1 MCWCLK
7 QLGDVECNLHCI
19 GNELSQV
26 EGLEGVQQLMEL
38 VLDRNK
44 IKVTCDV
51 IYIKGSYSYTHQI
64 L

>member
-1 MCWCLK
+1 M
-7 QLGDVECNLHCI
+7 VCI

-44 IKVTCDV
+44 IKVMCIRYGTCSD
-51 IYIKGSYSYTHQI
+51 
-64 L
+64 

>member
-7 QLGDVECNLHCI
+7 QLGDVECNLRCI

-44 IKVTCDV
+44 IKVTCDM
-51 IYIKGSYSYTHQI
+51 ICIKGSYSYTH
-64 L
+64 